1 MATVSVVEV
10 FSSTPV
16 VGGGTPVVII
26 TGLDIEV
33 EVDVYTVA
41 VFTGTDSVIII
52 SVVGGTTFVSVVAGA
67 VTVV

>member
-16 VGGGTPVVII
+16 VGGGTPVVIT

-33 EVDVYTVA
+33 EVDVYTV
-41 VFTGTDSVIII
+41 
-52 SVVGGTTFVSVVAGA
+52 
-67 VTVV
+67 